1 MPSKSMQEFTGPH
14 SKKSQV
20 GGERSRFVL
29 RILFLKG
36 CGCSSE
42 MEVRDVGQKMSH
54 CYPPYSADMIIIT
67 VTIIIIVI
75 ISHFGGRERSGRED
89 AKTQL
94 EIVPG

>member
-1 MPSKSMQEFTGPH
+1 M
-14 SKKSQV
+14 
-20 GGERSRFVL
+20 
-29 RILFLKG
+29 
-36 CGCSSE
+36 
-42 MEVRDVGQKMSH
+42 RDVGQKMSH
-54 CYPPYSADMIIIT
+54 CCPPYSADMIIIT